1 MVNSNS
7 KTSSKRF
14 VWLVLISLFFH
25 AGSYEVYRFITKDEA
40 YAAPVKQYTIQL
52 LPEKKEKSPQVT
64 NVRPLQK
71 MQPELPVSKKEE
83 SPEIEHAPI
92 DNGEEFSSNNQSDK
106 SVDKLLAGGGTEA
119 NTEKFAHSVDAKE
132 TDDPYEAENSQLKE
146 IQEAQLTKSDDSISI
161 DSNKPIAREL
171 LSTTGVT
178 DVSVSKAIT
187 ESSKLQSSKGA
198 QSITSDIESQL
209 SQIPLEFIQP
219 TIKDVLLAIPD
230 EFMDGVGNLK
240 LLSEADLRNADVVQ
254 PFSEQ
259 KSREIQMANKYLER
273 MNKQVATFWNNPYQG
288 GRMLRGIIKIELG
301 ANGYLKEAYVF
312 RSSGNKILDYSV
324 LDAIKSVPRY
334 EVPSNPI
341 IAARYYA
348 QLSFHFSSI
357 EQETELMPFEKE
369 GYAQLN

>member
-106 SVDKLLAGGGTEA
+106 SVDKLWAGGGTEA

-171 LSTTGVT
+171 LNTTGVT